1 MRRIRVLFPFVGGPV
16 LGGSHISALS
26 LAAALDPNRFEAR
39 VLVHFEPGAIGQKA
53 RELGLDYEVLED
65 TPLMSSPGLPLPGRV
80 GGLGYLTRTLPALR
94 RTLKKIDPD
103 IVHTNEG
110 RMHANWI
117 MPSKLSGCR
126 HLWHHRQDP
135 AAKGANMLAPLL
147 ADHIVSVSH
156 YAMPSRPIRPIGD
169 RASVI
174 RSPFDFPA
182 IRPDRT
188 NSHDKLCDELGLPRD
203 AVLLGYFGSIIKRKR
218 PDGFVRVVDA
228 VRRALPGRQVHG
240 LLFGDTVDATRGLDE
255 TCKALVSSLE
265 LNDNFHFMGFRSP
278 VFEAMSGVDVMLVP
292 AVNEPFGRTLIE
304 SMYLGTPVVATRHGG
319 NIEAI
324 EDGLTGFLVEPDDP
338 ESFVEPICK
347 LLSDPL
353 LQTRIADAAQADAA
367 AKYGAERHVSEISRL
382 YEQLV
387 EGTQVAGTAYA

>member
-26 LAAALDPNRFEAR
+26 LAASLDPNRFEPR
-39 VLVHFEPGAIGQKA
+39 VLVHFEPGAIGKRA
-53 RELGLDYEVLED
+53 RDLGLDFEVLED
-65 TPLMSSPGLPLPGRV
+65 APLMSSPGLPLPGRV
-80 GGLGYLTRTLPALR
+80 GPLGYLTKTLPALR
-94 RTLKKIDPD
+94 RTLKRIDPD

-117 MPSKLSGCR
+117 VPSKLSGCR

-135 AAKGANMLAPLL
+135 AARGANILAPLL

-156 YAMPSRPIRPIGD
+156 YAMPSRPIRSIGG

-174 RSPFDFPA
+174 RSPFDFPTV
-182 IRPDRT
+182 RPDRT
-188 NSHDKLCDELGLPRD
+188 AAHAALCDELGLPRD

-218 PDGFVRVVDA
+218 PDGFVRAVDA
-228 VRRALPGRQVHG
+228 VRRALPDRQVHG
-240 LLFGDTVDATRGLDE
+240 LLFGEAVAATQGLDE
-255 TCKALVSSLE
+255 TCKVLASSIGLE
-265 LNDNFHFMGFRSP
+265 DNFHFMGFRSP

-319 NIEAI
+319 NVEAI
-324 EDGLTGFLVEPDDP
+324 ADRLTGFLVEPDDP
-338 ESFVEPICK
+338 ESFVEPISS
-347 LLSDPL
+347 LISDPAL
-353 LQTRIADAAQADAA
+353 RTRIADAAQADAT

-382 YEQLV
+382 YEKLV
-387 EGTQVAGTAYA
+387 VGPQVAGTAYA

>member
-26 LAAALDPNRFEAR
+26 LAASLDPNRFEPR
-39 VLVHFEPGAIGQKA
+39 VLVHFEPGAIGERA
-53 RELGLDYEVLED
+53 RDLGLDFEVLED

-80 GGLGYLTRTLPALR
+80 GPLGYLMRTLPALR
-94 RTLKKIDPD
+94 RTLKQIDPD

-135 AAKGANMLAPLL
+135 AARGANTLAPLL

-156 YAMPSRPIRPIGD
+156 YAMPARPIRSISN

-182 IRPDRT
+182 VRPDRT
-188 NSHDKLCDELGLPRD
+188 AAHAALCDELGLPRD

-218 PDGFVRVVDA
+218 PDGFVRAVDA

-240 LLFGDTVDATRGLDE
+240 LLFGDAVAATRGLDE
-255 TCKALVSSLE
+255 TCKEMASSLG
-265 LNDNFHFMGFRSP
+265 LVDNFHFMGFRSP
-278 VFEAMSGVDVMLVP
+278 VFEAMSGMDVMLVP

-324 EDGLTGFLVEPDDP
+324 ADRVTGFLVEPDDP
-338 ESFVEPICK
+338 ESFVDPISS
-347 LLSDPL
+347 LISDPAL
-353 LQTRIADAAQADAA
+353 RTRIADAAQADAT

-382 YEQLV
+382 YEKLV
-387 EGTQVAGTAYA
+387 VGPQVAGTAYA

>member
-26 LAAALDPNRFEAR
+26 LAASLDPDRFEPR
-39 VLVHFEPGAIGQKA
+39 VLVHFEPGAIGKRA
-53 RELGLDYEVLED
+53 RDLGLDFEVLED

-80 GGLGYLTRTLPALR
+80 GPLGYLTRTLPALR
-94 RTLKKIDPD
+94 RTLKQIDPD

-117 MPSKLSGCR
+117 VPSKLSGCR

-135 AAKGANMLAPLL
+135 AARGANTLAPLL

-156 YAMPSRPIRPIGD
+156 YAMPSRPIRSIGD

-182 IRPDRT
+182 VRPDRAAAHAT
-188 NSHDKLCDELGLPRD
+188 LCDELGLPRD

-218 PDGFVRVVDA
+218 PDGFVRAVDA
-228 VRRALPGRQVHG
+228 VRRALPDREVHG
-240 LLFGDTVDATRGLDE
+240 LLFGDAVAATRGLDE
-255 TCKALVSSLE
+255 TCKTLADSLG
-265 LNDNFHFMGFRSP
+265 LADNFHFMGFRSP

-319 NIEAI
+319 NVEAI
-324 EDGLTGFLVEPDDP
+324 ADGRTGFLVEPDVP
-338 ESFVEPICK
+338 ESFVEPISN
-347 LLSDPL
+347 LISDPAL
-353 LQTRIADAAQADAA
+353 RARIADAAQADAS

-382 YEQLV
+382 YEKLV
-387 EGTQVAGTAYA
+387 VGPQVAGTAYA

>member
-26 LAAALDPNRFEAR
+26 LAASLDPNRFEPR
-39 VLVHFEPGAIGQKA
+39 VLVHFEPGAIGQRA
-53 RELGLDYEVLED
+53 RDLGLDFEVLED

-80 GGLGYLTRTLPALR
+80 GPLGYLTRTLPALR
-94 RTLKKIDPD
+94 RTLKQIDPD
-103 IVHTNEG
+103 IVHSNEG

-117 MPSKLSGCR
+117 VPSKLSGCR

-135 AAKGANMLAPLL
+135 AARGANTLAPLL

-156 YAMPSRPIRPIGD
+156 YAMPSRPIRSISN

-182 IRPDRT
+182 VRPDRAAA
-188 NSHDKLCDELGLPRD
+188 HAALCDELGLPRD

-228 VRRALPGRQVHG
+228 VRRALPDRQVHG
-240 LLFGDTVDATRGLDE
+240 LLFGDAVAATRGLDE
-255 TCKALVSSLE
+255 TCKALADSLR
-265 LNDNFHFMGFRSP
+265 LADNFHFMGFRSP

-319 NIEAI
+319 NVEAI
-324 EDGLTGFLVEPDDP
+324 ADGVTGFLVEPDVP
-338 ESFVEPICK
+338 ESFVEPISS
-347 LLSDPL
+347 LISDPA
-353 LQTRIADAAQADAA
+353 LQTRIADAAKADAS

-382 YEQLV
+382 YEKLV
-387 EGTQVAGTAYA
+387 VGPQVAGTAYA

>member
-1 MRRIRVLFPFVGGPV
+1 MRRIRVLYPFVGGPV

-26 LAAALDPNRFEAR
+26 LAASLDPSRFEAR
-39 VLVHFEPGAIGQKA
+39 VLVHFEPGAIGKRA
-53 RELGLDYEVLED
+53 RDLGLDYEVLED

-80 GGLGYLTRTLPALR
+80 GALGYMTRTLPALR
-94 RTLKKIDPD
+94 RTLKQIDPD

-117 MPSKLSGCR
+117 VPSKLSGCR

-135 AAKGANMLAPLL
+135 AARGANTLAPLL

-156 YAMPSRPIRPIGD
+156 YAMPSRPIRSLGE
-169 RASVI
+169 RSSVI

-182 IRPDRT
+182 VRPDRT
-188 NSHDKLCDELGLPRD
+188 AAHAALCEELGVPGD

-218 PDGFVRVVDA
+218 PDGFVRAVDA
-228 VRRALPGRQVHG
+228 VRRALPDRQVHG
-240 LLFGDTVDATRGLDE
+240 LLFGDAVDATQGLDE
-255 TCKALVSSLE
+255 TCRELVSSLG
-265 LNDNFHFMGFRSP
+265 LADNFHFMGFRSP

-324 EDGLTGFLVEPDDP
+324 ADGLTGFLVEPDVP
-338 ESFVEPICK
+338 ESFVDPVSNLI
-347 LLSDPL
+347 SDPA

-382 YEQLV
+382 YEQLF
-387 EGTQVAGTAYA
+387 EGPQVAGTAYA